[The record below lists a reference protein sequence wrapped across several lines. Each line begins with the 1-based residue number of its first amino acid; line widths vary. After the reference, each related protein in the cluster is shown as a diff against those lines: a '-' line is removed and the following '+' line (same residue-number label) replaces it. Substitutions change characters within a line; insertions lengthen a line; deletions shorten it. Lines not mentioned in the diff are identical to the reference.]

1 MSDLQE
7 LMVGS
12 TRVVALK
19 DGELT
24 LPKEILLNVD
34 EDTSKK
40 LSDEKNQ
47 LTNSQINAYLIF
59 KNEKILLVDAGCRDL
74 FGPTCGF
81 VHEEIAKANVKP
93 ENITDIFFTHL
104 HPDHVGGS
112 INKDGKAIFPNATV
126 NIIEGELN
134 FWSKDDFED
143 IEVNGK
149 NMADLNKS
157 VIKSYGERVKTIKTN
172 QEIISGVYPIP
183 LPGHTPGHSGFR
195 IEDGN
200 TSFVQ
205 MGDVL
210 HTPNLQLSDPN
221 ISVLFDID
229 VEQGLKSRKKAKSL
243 FGNSPSYLFTK
254 AIPSSLVI
262 WFLLISVCA
271 SLDALPIPNLE

>member
-40 LSDEKNQ
+40 LSDENNQ

-93 ENITDIFFTHL
+93 EDITDIFFTHL

-126 NIIEGELN
+126 NIIEDELN
-134 FWSKDDFED
+134 FWSKDNFED
-143 IEVNGK
+143 VEINGK

-157 VIKSYGERVKTIKTN
+157 VIKAYEENVKTIKTSE
-172 QEIISGVYPIP
+172 EIISGIYPVP

-195 IEDGN
+195 IDDGN

-210 HTPNLQLSDPN
+210 HTPNLQLADPN

-229 VEQGLKSRKKAKSL
+229 VEQGLKSRKHAFDMVCNDRIICSGGDILEPKFGYLDK
-243 FGNSPSYLFTK
+243 FGNGYK
-254 AIPSSLVI
+254 YVAI
-262 WFLLISVCA
+262 
-271 SLDALPIPNLE
+271 

>member
-24 LPKEILLNVD
+24 LPKEILLNID
-34 EDTSKK
+34 EETTKK
-40 LSDEKNQ
+40 LSEENNQ

-59 KNEKILLVDAGCRDL
+59 KNEKILLVDSGCRDL

-93 ENITDIFFTHL
+93 EDITDIFFTHL

-126 NIIEGELN
+126 NIIEEELN

-143 IEVNGK
+143 VEVNGK
-149 NMADLNKS
+149 NMAD
-157 VIKSYGERVKTIKTN
+157 
-172 QEIISGVYPIP
+172 
-183 LPGHTPGHSGFR
+183 
-195 IEDGN
+195 
-200 TSFVQ
+200 
-205 MGDVL
+205 
-210 HTPNLQLSDPN
+210 
-221 ISVLFDID
+221 
-229 VEQGLKSRKKAKSL
+229 
-243 FGNSPSYLFTK
+243 
-254 AIPSSLVI
+254 
-262 WFLLISVCA
+262 
-271 SLDALPIPNLE
+271 